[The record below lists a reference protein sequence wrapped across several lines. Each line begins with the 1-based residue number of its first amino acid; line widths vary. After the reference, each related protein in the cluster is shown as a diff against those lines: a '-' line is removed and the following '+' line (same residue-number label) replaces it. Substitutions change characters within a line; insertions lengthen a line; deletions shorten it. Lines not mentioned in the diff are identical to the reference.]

1 VCCFPASGS
10 TGQQSQAKIR
20 ATAKRPG
27 YLLPILWR
35 SIFQRIKPKLT
46 IEDAMK
52 KSSSA
57 QNSWIFQSQNRE
69 GLAPDEV
76 KRLEE
81 IRAKRKAKNWKLDPN
96 RY

>member
-1 VCCFPASGS
+1 
-10 TGQQSQAKIR
+10 
-20 ATAKRPG
+20 
-27 YLLPILWR
+27 
-35 SIFQRIKPKLT
+35 
-46 IEDAMK
+46 MK